1 MADWRFC
8 WHGCENRTRVS
19 LLCNHLWK
27 GPERIQR
34 GVFDVVG
41 RCVWVCPRLRYP
53 YRDSIVSALR
63 TLASLIGDPPQRR
76 NSTLSSTPTAQRGPT
91 GPCCVNSQLEIVFVN
106 WRRWNMSFLFL
117 YRYVSS

>member
-27 GPERIQR
+27 GPERIR
-34 GVFDVVG
+34 CGVFDVVG

-63 TLASLIGDPPQRR
+63 TLASLIGSAAEA

-91 GPCCVNSQLEIVFVN
+91 LLCELST
-106 WRRWNMSFLFL
+106 
-117 YRYVSS
+117 